1 MFLVS
6 TFAAARG
13 EHNSISFGTSSAK
26 LCQLG
31 NNINKSPAF

>member
-13 EHNSISFGTSSAK
+13 ERNYTCFCTSSAK

-31 NNINKSPAF
+31 NNINRSPTF